1 MDQQGYMLGVSE
13 LFTVFFVMVG
23 PLEHLGPFVRVTKG
37 MDQSQ
42 INTLANKSTAIIIPV
57 MIVLGLFGRQ
67 LLHEW
72 HIPIPI
78 LQLTAGIIFGLMAF
92 KMLVFSGKEEPLP
105 LNEKNEIAPLTMALK
120 IIINPWVCGTL
131 IVLLASSHGIER
143 TALIFGMLIINLLLD
158 YLALRYIRVFMS
170 KPGMVIIQML
180 GAVLGVMQAALA
192 LTIIHF
198 SFTMLTAQ
206 T

>member
-1 MDQQGYMLGVSE
+1 MEQHDYIMGVSE
-13 LFTVFFVMVG
+13 LFTIFFVMVG

-37 MDQSQ
+37 MDQAQ
-42 INTLANKSTAIIIPV
+42 INTLANKSTAIIVPV
-57 MIVLGLFGRQ
+57 MVVLGLFGQQ

-78 LQLTAGIIFGLMAF
+78 LQMTAGIIFGLMAF

-105 LNEKNEIAPLTMALK
+105 LNENREIAPLTMALK

-131 IVLLASSHGIER
+131 IVLLASSRGVER
-143 TALIFGMLIINLLLD
+143 TVLIFGMLIINLLLD
-158 YLALRYIRVFMS
+158 YLALRYIRIFMS

-192 LTIIHF
+192 LTIVHF
-198 SFTMLTAQ
+198 SFKMLQ
-206 T
+206 NS